1 MSLLGWVLASA
12 ACICLLFAIAFQLD
26 AMEARYQQRLRDWH
40 PNETGAAR
48 VVDFEA
54 WRRSADVWEFR
65 WSHSPEQEQELRAE
79 GFVYAGESG
88 RYPSR
93 LMKRSITQ
101 PNQPEKESTCR
112 S

>member
-1 MSLLGWVLASA
+1 MSLLAIILVWIGIGA
-12 ACICLLFAIAFQLD
+12 LLFAIAYQLD

-40 PNETGAAR
+40 PNDTGAAR

-54 WRRSADVWEFR
+54 WRRSTDVWEFR

-93 LMKRSITQ
+93 LMKRHITQ
-101 PNQPEKESTCR
+101 LNQPEKENTCR

>member
-1 MSLLGWVLASA
+1 MCDST
-12 ACICLLFAIAFQLD
+12 D
-26 AMEARYQQRLRDWH
+26 Y
-40 PNETGAAR
+40 
-48 VVDFEA
+48 
-54 WRRSADVWEFR
+54 R

-88 RYPSR
+88 RYASR